1 MKGVEVK
8 HEIYQRQTTKTVS
21 ITNLNIACE
30 IKHNNIHESHSKML
44 DAPVDPIVL
53 FSVRDG

>member
-30 IKHNNIHESHSKML
+30 IKHDNILESHSKML
-44 DAPVDPIVL
+44 DTPVDPIVL